1 MYLNWVECFN
11 IYYELFL
18 CFIQTYYTINS
29 VKLVKFFFLSKIND
43 TNSIQIL
50 NNALSQVLH
59 SDKKNINLMRINI
72 QVLSYNNKA
81 YLI

>member
-50 NNALSQVLH
+50 NNALS
-59 SDKKNINLMRINI
+59 
-72 QVLSYNNKA
+72 
-81 YLI
+81 